1 MKQTIL
7 WAYSLGFRIGG
18 LVMAVMSGIVSGVI
32 GIGIAKDGY
41 ILVNGRPEN
50 GFGTIAT
57 AIGTP
62 LVGVVL
68 GLALFYF
75 VPKVRRTPK

>member
-7 WAYSLGFRIGG
+7 WSYSLLFRIGG
-18 LVMAVMSGIVSGVI
+18 VVMAVMSGIVSGAI

-41 ILVNGRPEN
+41 ILVNGRPE
-50 GFGTIAT
+50 FGPWTIAT
-57 AIGTP
+57 GIGTP
-62 LVGVVL
+62 LIGVVL

-75 VPKVRRTPK
+75 VPKVRRTSE